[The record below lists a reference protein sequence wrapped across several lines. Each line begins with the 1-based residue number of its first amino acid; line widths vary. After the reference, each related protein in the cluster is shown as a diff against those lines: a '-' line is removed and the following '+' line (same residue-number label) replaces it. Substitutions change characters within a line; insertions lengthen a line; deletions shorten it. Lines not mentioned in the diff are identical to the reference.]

1 MLIKYLILKF
11 SLRLQEFFS
20 IFIFISRWLN
30 LLFEDTVLKWSTHR
44 AIVDVVCRA
53 LGVSQWYSFILRSAV
68 VEPDKRRGR
77 SVHHRANP
85 KKLLR
90 LALLA
95 RNKVIEACLSFENK
109 MALYEALKVTGYY
122 LHYLHDQLIP
132 SPKIIGEVAHEDLE
146 REVSNVLRRTSLSLD
161 IKKVGKL
168 GKRKLAEML
177 QSVKAYEEPETIA
190 KLALE
195 YTAYSL
201 LAIFGDITAPSDLD
215 AKVSLFWQKYKR
227 KLTVI
232 IPLTFIISLIAIVSS
247 YILSSLLMMLIALGI
262 FYLILFG
269 YIWGSL
275 LTLLSPKRI
284 GKVLAKMP
292 GIQIASLI
300 TALHAFLAFLTPIA
314 LLCLSSSITVLIINY
329 IKRKYRECI
338 EESDWWI
345 YSVDNIKPK
354 VKNPLTLLQQ
364 ET

>member
-1 MLIKYLILKF
+1 
-11 SLRLQEFFS
+11 
-20 IFIFISRWLN
+20 
-30 LLFEDTVLKWSTHR
+30 LKWSTHR

-95 RNKVIEACLSFENK
+95 RSKVIEACLSFENK
-109 MALYEALKVTGYY
+109 IALYEALKVTGYY

-161 IKKVGKL
+161 IKKVDKI
-168 GKRKLAEML
+168 GKRKLAEIL
-177 QSVKAYEEPETIA
+177 QSVRAYEDSETIA

-195 YTAYSL
+195 YTAYSF

-232 IPLTFIISLIAIVSS
+232 VPSTFIISLAAIVLS
-247 YILSSLLMMLIALGI
+247 YILSSLLMMLIVLGI
-262 FYLILFG
+262 FYFILFG
-269 YIWGSL
+269 YILESL
-275 LTLLSPKRI
+275 HTLLSPKRI
-284 GKVLAKMP
+284 GKVLAKIP

-300 TALHAFLAFLTPIA
+300 TALHALLAFLIPIA
-314 LLCLSSSITVLIINY
+314 LICLSSLVTTFMISH
-329 IKRKYRECI
+329 IKREYKECI

-345 YSVDNIKPK
+345 YSVDDVKPK
-354 VKNPLTLLQQ
+354 VEKPITLLQQ